1 MSSTRVIST
10 LLASSQN
17 ADTGEKTQNKP
28 DDKLS

>member
-10 LLASSQN
+10 LLASSHN
-17 ADTGEKTQNKP
+17 VDTGEKNQNKP